1 MDEAGTPRL
10 DARQGKERI
19 ARGLAIAGASL
30 CAAMAIF
37 AARTQAAVNVSVPCS
52 GPGGGTTG
60 LIAAIQDANAGGGGT
75 ITLAADCTY
84 TISTGAF
91 DNNHGP
97 VGLPPIDSEITI
109 EGNRA
114 IVEREPGTFPAFR
127 LFEVLGAASLDINE
141 TKLRKGNAGKTGDA
155 IVGGGAI
162 LVDQTGSL
170 TLTDSLLSG
179 NTSANGGAISSTG
192 TVRVLDSTLRNNHGA
207 DDPGATGGAIINDG
221 GRLIVTSSTLTDNDT
236 TAKGGAI
243 QNPAGIARVTNSTI
257 SDNTVELNGAG
268 GGIFNFGELT
278 VRRSTLSG
286 NRAMG
291 FAGNGGAIANYAQGQ
306 LTVND
311 STISGNSAGEAGLEQ
326 ARGGAI
332 MNFGTG
338 TITTRTIAGNR
349 VAGDKSIGGGIV
361 DDSPLTI
368 TASIVA
374 NNPGRNCL
382 GEVDDGGFNLED
394 GGTCGFADHAVNAEP
409 RLEPLADNGGE
420 TETRALLPTSP
431 AINRVPP
438 RRAICEGTVDQRGV
452 SRPQGPACDIGA
464 FELVMPNRTG

>member
-1 MDEAGTPRL
+1 MDDVGIARW
-10 DARQGKERI
+10 DARQGKKRI
-19 ARGLAIAGASL
+19 ARAFWL
-30 CAAMAIF
+30 
-37 AARTQAAVNVSVPCS
+37 AAVSVCFLIGILAPRASAAVDVSVPCN
-52 GPGGGTTG
+52 GPGGGTPG
-60 LIAAIQDANAGGGGT
+60 LIAAIQDANADGGGT
-75 ITLAADCTY
+75 INLAPDCTY
-84 TISTGAF
+84 TVSSGSF
-91 DNNHGP
+91 DNGHGP
-97 VGLPPIDSEITI
+97 VGLPPIDAAITI

-114 IVEREPGTFPAFR
+114 IVEREPGALPAFR

-162 LVDQTGSL
+162 LVDHSGSL
-170 TLTDSLLSG
+170 TVSDSLLSG

-243 QNPAGIARVTNSTI
+243 QNPAGIVRVTNSTI

-286 NRAMG
+286 NRALG
-291 FAGNGGAIANYAQGQ
+291 FAANGGAIANYAQGE
-306 LTVND
+306 LTVVD
-311 STISGNSAGEAGLEQ
+311 STLSGNSAGEAGLEQ

-338 TITTRTIAGNR
+338 TITTSTLAGNR
-349 VAGDKSIGGGIV
+349 VAGDKAIGGGIV
-361 DDSPLTI
+361 DDSPLTV

-409 RLEPLADNGGE
+409 RLEPLADNGGQ
-420 TETRALLPTSP
+420 TETRALLATSP
-431 AINRVPP
+431 AIDRVPP

-464 FELVMPNRTG
+464 FELVQRP

>member
-1 MDEAGTPRL
+1 M
-10 DARQGKERI
+10 RI
-19 ARGLAIAGASL
+19 
-30 CAAMAIF
+30 
-37 AARTQAAVNVSVPCS
+37 T
-52 GPGGGTTG
+52 
-60 LIAAIQDANAGGGGT
+60 
-75 ITLAADCTY
+75 
-84 TISTGAF
+84 
-91 DNNHGP
+91 
-97 VGLPPIDSEITI
+97 
-109 EGNRA
+109 
-114 IVEREPGTFPAFR
+114 
-127 LFEVLGAASLDINE
+127 
-141 TKLRKGNAGKTGDA
+141 
-155 IVGGGAI
+155 
-162 LVDQTGSL
+162 
-170 TLTDSLLSG
+170 
-179 NTSANGGAISSTG
+179 
-192 TVRVLDSTLRNNHGA
+192 DSTLRGNHGS
-207 DDPGATGGAIINDG
+207 DDPGATGGAVINDG
-221 GRLIVTSSTLTDNDT
+221 GRLIVNSSRLIDNDA

-243 QNPAGIARVTNSTI
+243 HNPAGIVRVTNSTI
-257 SDNTVELNGAG
+257 AGNSLELNGAG
-268 GGIFNFGELT
+268 AGIFNFGELT

-291 FAGNGGAIANYAQGQ
+291 FAASGGAIANYAQGE
-306 LTVND
+306 LTIAD
-311 STISGNSAGEAGLEQ
+311 STISGNTAGQADLEH

-338 TITTRTIAGNR
+338 TITTSTIAGNR

-374 NNPGRNCL
+374 DNPGRNCL
-382 GEVDDGGFNLED
+382 GQVDDGGFNLED
-394 GGTCGFADHAVNAEP
+394 GRTCGFDDHAVNAEP